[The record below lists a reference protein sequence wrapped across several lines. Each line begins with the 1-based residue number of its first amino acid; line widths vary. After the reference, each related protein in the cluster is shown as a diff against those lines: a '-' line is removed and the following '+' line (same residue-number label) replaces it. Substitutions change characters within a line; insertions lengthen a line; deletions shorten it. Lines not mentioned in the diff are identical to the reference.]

1 LSKVAVSYDP
11 GDGTMP
17 KTCRQAMSLDE
28 CAPDPFYIDAA
39 SNPIVLCPDTCAAA
53 QAGLNP
59 TIDVLFTCQPTY
71 IPPPK

>member
-1 LSKVAVSYDP
+1 
-11 GDGTMP
+11 
-17 KTCRQAMSLDE
+17 MSLDE